1 MVQDLHKAMKA
12 ELARVREEEIAMEA
26 RLVSMQTSLRE
37 FKRVISEC
45 KTKVKLVD
53 DLVTLLITAELDTA
67 LSIDH
72 ETMLLI
78 LEEATRALTQAMN
91 LNLAQSHRSCP
102 TAREND
108 GGSDHD

>member
-1 MVQDLHKAMKA
+1 MKA
-12 ELARVREEEIAMEA
+12 ELARVREEEITMEA

-53 DLVTLLITAELDTA
+53 DLVTLLITAELDSD
-67 LSIDH
+67 LSIDDQ
-72 ETMLLI
+72 TMVLI
-78 LEEATRALTQAMN
+78 LEEATRALTEAMN
-91 LNLAQSHRSCP
+91 MNV
-102 TAREND
+102 ARGND